1 MEFASASASANGF
14 FGSQG
19 LFRPGVRWFRAM
31 RFASKAWIISATFLL
46 PLLLFA
52 WAYGQSAREA
62 WNVATAERAGV
73 HALRALS
80 PRLQALAEGRQDPE
94 LLGEIRRL
102 ASTSGLLLDP
112 VASSYFAM
120 DAAVLLLP
128 RMLALR
134 GQLEAGGEAAQ
145 ARWQD
150 AREALQT
157 SLALLAQEEPRRTAA
172 LQAQTVLAEAPAS
185 AAEVLAL
192 QQRTLSLLEELLED
206 RMAAQRLDALQLAAA
221 SGLSLLA
228 AGYLFYSFALVMG
241 GGIQMVSERVNHV
254 AEGVLKGPSHAW
266 GQDEFAYVASRMAE
280 MQRSLVGT
288 MAKVSGSANQVA
300 AASQELSLATADLSD
315 RTQQGT
321 HKLREAAQ
329 AMSEVR
335 SLSESAA
342 QHTRQAADE
351 AQRNAAV
358 AEAGGAEIADAV
370 QTMAEVQSSAARI
383 HEIVSLID
391 SIAFQTN
398 ILALNAAVE
407 AARAGESGR
416 GFAVVASE
424 VRTLAGRSAEAA
436 KEIKQLIQA
445 SVASSEAG
453 AAKVGQAGQTMG
465 RLVESAVRLHGSLG
479 EMAEFAQQQAQR
491 MSSVA
496 GAVRELDEMTELNVA
511 MVERTSSAALNMM
524 ELASTLASEADRFA
538 LPDGALAK
546 PKDDGVQFF

>member
-1 MEFASASASANGF
+1 MNPPRTSGQWSL
-14 FGSQG
+14 G
-19 LFRPGVRWFRAM
+19 LKLALV
-31 RFASKAWIISATFLL
+31 ATPFLL
-46 PLLLFA
+46 LTLLA
-52 WAYGQSAREA
+52 IG
-62 WNVATAERAGV
+62 ATLWV
-73 HALRALS
+73 SWQL
-80 PRLQALAEGRQDPE
+80 EG
-94 LLGEIRRL
+94 G
-102 ASTSGLLLDP
+102 A
-112 VASSYFAM
+112 
-120 DAAVLLLP
+120 AAVN
-128 RMLALR
+128 
-134 GQLEAGGEAAQ
+134 EAG
-145 ARWQD
+145 RL
-150 AREALQT
+150 RMQT
-157 SLALLAQEEPRRTAA
+157 Y
-172 LQAQTVLAEAPAS
+172 
-185 AAEVLAL
+185 
-192 QQRTLSLLEELLED
+192 
-206 RMAAQRLDALQLAAA
+206 RL
-221 SGLSLLA
+221 
-228 AGYLFYSFALVMG
+228 
-241 GGIQMVSERVNHV
+241 
-254 AEGVLKGPSHAW
+254 
-266 GQDEFAYVASRMAE
+266 
-280 MQRSLVGT
+280 T
-288 MAKVSGSANQVA
+288 
-300 AASQELSLATADLSD
+300 LSLATADLSD

-342 QHTRQAADE
+342 QHTRQA
-351 AQRNAAV
+351 
-358 AEAGGAEIADAV
+358 ADAV